1 MVETFNYLIGL
12 KVHKVE
18 RIKEFKLVTG
28 ENLNGDKIL
37 VIWRNQDKTSNDDLN
52 RFVEKLD
59 IKVFDGEFDIIYVN
73 GDNNLANFKKE
84 EENWKVRLI
93 EEEFFNKMFD
103 VKDI

>member
-1 MVETFNYLIGL
+1 
-12 KVHKVE
+12 
-18 RIKEFKLVTG
+18 
-28 ENLNGDKIL
+28 
-37 VIWRNQDKTSNDDLN
+37 VIWRNLEKTNNDDLN

-59 IKVFDGEFDIIYVN
+59 IKVFDGEFDVIYVN
-73 GDNNLANFKKE
+73 GDNNLSNFRKE